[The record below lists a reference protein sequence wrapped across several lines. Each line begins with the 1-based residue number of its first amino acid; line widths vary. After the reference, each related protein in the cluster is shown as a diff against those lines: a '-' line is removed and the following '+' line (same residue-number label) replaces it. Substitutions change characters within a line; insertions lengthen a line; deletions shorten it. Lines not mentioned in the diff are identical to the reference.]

1 MLQYA
6 AQAEDPYFKEALYNT
21 LVDLKATPEL
31 LKMDS
36 PELAAY
42 LRSSGGLPESNAT
55 QRGSPLGPL
64 SPSRVRHLPILPYR
78 CKAFSPDLYLV
89 LLLQRYV

>member
-42 LRSSGGLPESNAT
+42 LRSSGGLPERDAT

-64 SPSRVRHLPILPYR
+64 NPSRVRHLTMLPYR
-78 CKAFSPDLYLV
+78 CIAFSPGLYLV
-89 LLLQRYV
+89 SLLQCYM